1 MVLFEYNMAEF
12 MFSMICW
19 GKPAET
25 KLCFPRTLWFN
36 EEKEHF
42 PWYLGAGGGQ
52 GFFSFLNFYLL
63 LEYTWLMMLCEFQVY
78 HSIIQLYIYTKVKVL
93 AAQSCLTLLWPHELW
108 PTRLLRSMG
117 FSRQE
122 NWNGE
127 PISRGS
133 SWPRDRTQVP
143 SIRDRFFTTWAA
155 KEAPF

>member
-1 MVLFEYNMAEF
+1 

-42 PWYLGAGGGQ
+42 PCYLGAGGGQ

-93 AAQSCLTLLWPHELW
+93 AAQSYLTLLWPHELW
-108 PTRLLRSMG
+108 PTRFLCPWDSPGKKTGMGSQSPGALPDQGIEPRSPA
-117 FSRQE
+117 SQTDSLPY
-122 NWNGE
+122 E
-127 PISRGS
+127 PLKKPHFKYS
-133 SWPRDRTQVP
+133 DVTC
-143 SIRDRFFTTWAA
+143 
-155 KEAPF
+155 